1 MGWIIG
7 GIVVLVLIILI
18 IVLVATR
25 SGESGGQDQYGQ
37 KPHFFTPINER
48 RGIQGERTIN
58 YYLRELIKED
68 EYLLTNILLPLR
80 NGHKTEIDSI
90 LITRKGIFC
99 IEVKNWVGHISGDDE
114 SEYWHQSYDDP
125 YMSDRDHRN
134 PVKQN
139 ENHCAVLERKLDNDY
154 LVKNIVLFP
163 EIEDRT
169 NLYSSSTY
177 EIGEFVRHYQS
188 LPDEIYP
195 EDLEEIFNKL
205 SCYQATEEE
214 LEAHK
219 QEVRKSHGNN

>member
-1 MGWIIG
+1 
-7 GIVVLVLIILI
+7 
-18 IVLVATR
+18 
-25 SGESGGQDQYGQ
+25 
-37 KPHFFTPINER
+37 
-48 RGIQGERTIN
+48 
-58 YYLRELIKED
+58 
-68 EYLLTNILLPLR
+68 
-80 NGHKTEIDSI
+80 
-90 LITRKGIFC
+90 
-99 IEVKNWVGHISGDDE
+99 
-114 SEYWHQSYDDP
+114 
-125 YMSDRDHRN
+125 MSDRDLRN

-205 SCYQATEEE
+205 SCYQVTEEE
-214 LEAHK
+214 LRAHK
-219 QEVRKSHGNN
+219 QEVRKSHANN

>member
-7 GIVVLVLIILI
+7 GVIAFIIVIILI
-18 IVLVATR
+18 VILASR

-58 YYLRELIKED
+58 YYLRELINDD

-90 LITRKGIFC
+90 LISRKGIFC
-99 IEVKNWVGHISGDDE
+99 IEVKNWVGHISGDDQ

-139 ENHCAVLERKLDNDY
+139 ENHCAVLERKLNNDY

-177 EIGEFVRHYQS
+177 EIEEFMRHYQN
-188 LPDEIYP
+188 LPDKIYP
-195 EDLEEIFNKL
+195 EDLEEIYTKL

-219 QEVRKSHGNN
+219 EEVRRSHSDN